1 MRSDASPSLQ
11 ASLDDLG
18 SLFGRLL
25 LAGISPCIPDQ
36 FLNVVPEVREILF
49 ILTLA
54 SMSRKSIRC
63 SNP

>member
-25 LAGISPCIPDQ
+25 LAGLSPCIPDQ
-36 FLNVVPEVREILF
+36 FLRVVPEVREILF

-54 SMSRKSIRC
+54 PMSRKPVC
-63 SNP
+63 SPNP